1 MKITLDLPVIEG
13 YEYTGEYRLPL
24 KGEEVAI
31 DHMHTKVGCSDCSVK
46 YFILKKKAPKYKTI
60 TPASY
65 LQESGC
71 IDFSAEYVEIK
82 ALEDALGLLNSRG
95 LTTSMPSD
103 QYAVYVKL
111 LGLYD

>member
-1 MKITLDLPVIEG
+1 MKHQEMIMVIEAHSEG
-13 YEYTGEYRLPL
+13 KKIECQAKGVNGWSACPHPIFNFSQFDYR
-24 KGEEVAI
+24 
-31 DHMHTKVGCSDCSVK
+31 VK
-46 YFILKKKAPKYKTI
+46 PELKYKTI